1 MFKQIFARI
10 SRLFSVTREDLD
22 ADDEKRSREERG
34 RRAVADVLPREE
46 AVLFGAIQ
54 SVTYYPEEIRPLI
67 DATLFDGT
75 GTIVLRWPGRTD
87 IPGLHA
93 GIHLEV
99 QGTVGLTNGVKVM
112 TNPLYRLIAEENA
125 E

>member
-54 SVTYYPEEIRPLI
+54 SVTY
-67 DATLFDGT
+67 
-75 GTIVLRWPGRTD
+75 
-87 IPGLHA
+87 
-93 GIHLEV
+93 
-99 QGTVGLTNGVKVM
+99 
-112 TNPLYRLIAEENA
+112 
-125 E
+125 

>member
-54 SVTYYPEEIRPLI
+54 SVT
-67 DATLFDGT
+67 
-75 GTIVLRWPGRTD
+75 
-87 IPGLHA
+87 
-93 GIHLEV
+93 
-99 QGTVGLTNGVKVM
+99 
-112 TNPLYRLIAEENA
+112 
-125 E
+125 